1 MSVTRRFFLQQTAK
15 LFFAINFIIP
25 RFAWGK
31 WPQQFFAEGS
41 LEQTVKRLFN
51 DAEFIDTNKINIQL
65 PRVAENGAIVP
76 IKIKSSLEN
85 IEKIYILIE
94 KNPVPLA
101 AEFQLSPEV
110 AIDLS
115 ARLKMAESCQVIVV
129 ASSGD
134 KLYRNQRFVKVTVG
148 GCGG

>member
-1 MSVTRRFFLQQTAK
+1 MSETRRIFLQQSAK
-15 LFFAINFIIP
+15 FFLAITVIIP
-25 RFAWGK
+25 RLSWGK
-31 WPQQFFAEGS
+31 WPKRFFVEGS
-41 LEQTVKRLFN
+41 LEQTIKQLFQ
-51 DAEFIDTNKINIQL
+51 DSKFIDTDKIHIRL
-65 PRVAENGAIVP
+65 PKVAENGAIVP
-76 IKIKSSLEN
+76 IKIKSDLEN
-85 IEKIYILIE
+85 IEKIYILVE

-134 KLYRNQRFVKVTVG
+134 KLYRNQRFVRVTVG